1 MPWVYLII
9 ARVLW
14 IIMTE
19 LLVDFN
25 HRVCEHYEVKAT
37 MTVPPDRLAKIL
49 MAFLPDILKEFI
61 ETDAP

>member
-1 MPWVYLII
+1 MLDSREKNLTAEQKQLIEYHAYVQSSII
-9 ARVLW
+9 AKWV
-14 IIMTE
+14 E
-19 LLVDFN
+19 DG
-25 HRVCEHYEVKAT
+25 